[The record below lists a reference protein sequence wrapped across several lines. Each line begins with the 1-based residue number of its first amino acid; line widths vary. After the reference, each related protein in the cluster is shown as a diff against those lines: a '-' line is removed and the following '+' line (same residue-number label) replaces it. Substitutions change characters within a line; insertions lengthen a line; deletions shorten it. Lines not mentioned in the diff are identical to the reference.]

1 MLTIMQERSE
11 ESVLEVR
18 GLKKTFSAGM
28 LKRKSKGFT
37 ALRGIDLK
45 VGRGQVFGLLGP
57 NGAGK
62 TTMVKILLDLVRGY
76 EGEAKVFGKSPR
88 DPSTRRRVG
97 YLPEAHRMPD
107 YLTGWQVMV
116 LFGMLAGHT
125 KKEAEK
131 SAGPLLEKV
140 GMLKD
145 CRRKVREYSKGM
157 QQRLGLAQALVH
169 KPDLVFL
176 DEPTDGVDPIGRAKI
191 REMVVDLKN
200 SGSTIFI
207 NSHLLNEVEMICDQV
222 VIINHGEILRKGTI
236 DELTPATGTTS
247 FELRQDPGDLTG
259 MLGSIGQDFQQTG
272 RRFEMQVDDPGLDE
286 TIDKLRNAGHT
297 IANINQRRLSLE
309 ESFIDLVKEDR
320 Q

>member
-1 MLTIMQERSE
+1 MLPIMAADEMILK
-11 ESVLEVR
+11 VH
-18 GLKKTFSAGM
+18 GLKKTF
-28 LKRKSKGFT
+28 KGGLFSRNGFE
-37 ALRGIDLK
+37 ALQGVDLE
-45 VGRGQVFGLLGP
+45 VGRGTVFGLLGP

-76 EGEAKVFGKSPR
+76 EGEAKVFGRP
-88 DPSTRRRVG
+88 PSDANSRRRVG
-97 YLPEAHRMPD
+97 YLPEAHRMPN

-125 KKEAEK
+125 KKRAEK
-131 SAGPLLEKV
+131 QAAPLLEKV

-145 CRRKVREYSKGM
+145 CQRKVREYSKGM

-169 KPDLVFL
+169 DPDLVFL

-191 REMVVDLKN
+191 REMVMDLKHQ
-200 SGSTIFI
+200 GTTVFI

-222 VIINHGEILRKGTI
+222 VILHGGKVLRKGTI
-236 DELTPATGTTS
+236 DELTPATGTT
-247 FELRQDPGDLTG
+247 ELTLRRDPGDLKAL
-259 MLGSIGQDFQQTG
+259 LGGLGEQFSQSG
-272 RRFEMQVDDPGLDE
+272 RRIEAQLNDSELDA
-286 TIDKLRNAGHT
+286 TIDKLRGAGHT
-297 IANINQRRLSLE
+297 IAGVSQRRLTLE

>member
-1 MLTIMQERSE
+1 MLPIMGESE
-11 ESVLEVR
+11 FVLEVR
-18 GLKKTFSAGM
+18 GLKKTFGSGIFN
-28 LKRKSKGFT
+28 RKSKGFT
-37 ALRGIDLK
+37 ALRGIDLS

-76 EGEAKVFGKSPR
+76 EGEARVFGQPPS
-88 DPSTRRRVG
+88 DPKTRRRVG
-97 YLPEAHRMPD
+97 YLPEAHRMPE
-107 YLTGWQVMV
+107 YLSGWQVMV

-131 SAGPLLEKV
+131 TAAPLLEKV

-169 KPDLVFL
+169 RPDLVFL

-222 VIINHGEILRKGTI
+222 VIINHGEILRQGTI
-236 DELTPATGTTS
+236 EEMTPRTGITQ
-247 FELRQDPGDLTG
+247 FELRRDPGPLDILLSGLGTDLEQKG
-259 MLGSIGQDFQQTG
+259 C
-272 RRFEMQVDDPGLDE
+272 RFKVKVTDEELDA
-286 TIDKLRNAGHT
+286 IVDKLRAEKHT
-297 IANINQRRLSLE
+297 IADITRKRLTLE

>member
-1 MLTIMQERSE
+1 MLPIMGGDETILR
-11 ESVLEVR
+11 VR
-18 GLKKTFSAGM
+18 GLKKTF
-28 LKRKSKGFT
+28 KSGLFGRRGFR
-37 ALRGIDLK
+37 ALNGIDLE

-62 TTMVKILLDLVRGY
+62 TTMVKILLDLIRGY
-76 EGEAKVFGKSPR
+76 EGEAQVFGRPPA
-88 DPSTRRRVG
+88 DPKTRRRIG
-97 YLPEAHRMPD
+97 YLPEAHRMPN

-125 KKEAEK
+125 KQEAEK
-131 SAGPLLEKV
+131 SAAPLLEKV

-176 DEPTDGVDPIGRAKI
+176 DEPTDGVDPLGRAKI
-191 REMVVDLKN
+191 REMVVDLSKQ
-200 SGSTIFI
+200 GTTIFI
-207 NSHLLNEVEMICDQV
+207 NSHLLNEVEMICDRV
-222 VIINHGEILRKGTI
+222 VIINKGVILREGTI
-236 DELTPATGTTS
+236 EELTPATGTTEFTLRGPAEGLEALVGGLGTGFQQNGRF
-247 FELRQDPGDLTG
+247 FEL
-259 MLGSIGQDFQQTG
+259 
-272 RRFEMQVDDPGLDE
+272 QVDDSGLDA
-286 TIDKLRNAGHT
+286 TIDKLRQAGHT
-297 IANINQRRLSLE
+297 IAGVTQRRLTLE